1 MATEILGNGDL
12 TFGDGTTL
20 SSNIIPWSTIASHP
34 TALSQ
39 YTNNL
44 GNYGGFLTSASFPS
58 TVYNWPYGIPGNQF
72 GDVHFQFTWNGS
84 TVGLQWNN
92 CNCYCNC

>member
-1 MATEILGNGDL
+1 MATTTLGNGSI

-20 SSNIIPWSTIASHP
+20 SSATIPWSSIVSRP

-44 GNYGGFLTSASFPS
+44 GNYGGFLSPSSFPA
-58 TVYNWPYGIPGNQF
+58 TVYYWPYGIPGNQF
-72 GDVHFQFTWNGS
+72 GDVHIVQTWDGTN
-84 TVGLQWNN
+84 VGMYYTN